1 MKKQI
6 ALILGLILISF
17 VIFLPIVSAEEDST
31 NQLLSEYAELYG
43 DVFQDGLE
51 NIESADEFFELIP
64 DFDPEEIISGLNSG
78 EINVSPGEIAKFII
92 RIFAEE
98 IYVGIKLLGVVLA
111 LSILSS
117 YLGGLKSGF
126 GGEAVANSG
135 FYVCFVVIA
144 GIAATAFYDAAGSA
158 VRVTES
164 IGFFMRVI
172 VPVMITL
179 LMTSGAIISATAL
192 EPTLLSIV
200 EIGVWVIENIF
211 VPLVMISTALNI
223 VNGMSDKF
231 KTEKMVKFMNN
242 TVRWGLTVMMTIFV
256 SLAGLKS
263 IASSGVD
270 GLTIKLSKFVTA
282 NLVPMVGG
290 ILAESVETVMNCS
303 VVIKNSVGIF
313 GIICLG
319 LIAIRPALKLGAMLL
334 LFRITAAIAEP
345 VSDEK
350 VVGCLSKIGDSVSVL
365 FSMIVAVVVMFVM
378 VVTIVLN
385 AGNTAIILG
394 G

>member
-1 MKKQI
+1 M
-6 ALILGLILISF
+6 L
-17 VIFLPIVSAEEDST
+17 
-31 NQLLSEYAELYG
+31 
-43 DVFQDGLE
+43 
-51 NIESADEFFELIP
+51 
-64 DFDPEEIISGLNSG
+64 
-78 EINVSPGEIAKFII
+78 
-92 RIFAEE
+92 
-98 IYVGIKLLGVVLA
+98 
-111 LSILSS
+111 
-117 YLGGLKSGF
+117 
-126 GGEAVANSG
+126 
-135 FYVCFVVIA
+135 
-144 GIAATAFYDAAGSA
+144 
-158 VRVTES
+158 
-164 IGFFMRVI
+164 
-172 VPVMITL
+172 VMITL

-223 VNGMSDKF
+223 VNGISDKF

-263 IASSGVD
+263 IASSGAD